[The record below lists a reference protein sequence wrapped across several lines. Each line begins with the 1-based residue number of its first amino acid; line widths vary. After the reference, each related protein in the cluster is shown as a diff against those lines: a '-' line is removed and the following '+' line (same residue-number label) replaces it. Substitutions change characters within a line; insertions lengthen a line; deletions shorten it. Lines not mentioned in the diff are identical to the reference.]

1 MLKHLAYWLVTAY
14 FPSIRVESYG
24 MNYIGQAVI
33 STYLLSWSE
42 GTQLKKHLSNN
53 FSRFFSLSYS
63 LLEFKHTKEMR
74 ASLSLPLCFC

>member
-1 MLKHLAYWLVTAY
+1 MLKHLAYWLVTTY
-14 FPSIRVESYG
+14 FLSIRVESYG

-63 LLEFKHTKEMR
+63 LLEFKHAKEMR